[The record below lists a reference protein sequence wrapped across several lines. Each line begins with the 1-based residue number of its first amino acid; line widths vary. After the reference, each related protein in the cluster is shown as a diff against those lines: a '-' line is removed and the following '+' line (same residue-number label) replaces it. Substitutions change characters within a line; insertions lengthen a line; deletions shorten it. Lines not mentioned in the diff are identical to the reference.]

1 MTKTEKK
8 GNIEIEALKDV
19 VVNIGGIE
27 EEEEEWEPMG
37 PTPMPG
43 MADLRDWDYKLMNR
57 YKPFYAPYCEMCC
70 FCTFGKCDLTGG
82 KKGACGLNMEAQQA
96 RFVTVACLIGC
107 SAHTAHGRHML
118 NEILHIYG
126 DREIDMGT
134 SIDIEAPL
142 TRLITGIKPKRLSDF
157 IPVLDYV
164 EEQIAQVMDSIHTGQ
179 EGSNIDYESKAFH
192 VGMLDSLGKE
202 VADIVQIVAFDM
214 PKGDP
219 DAPLVE
225 IGMGCIDE
233 TKPMLLVIGHN
244 VVPSVSVI
252 DYMRERDLED
262 KIEVAGICCTALDT
276 TRYSD
281 KAKIVGS
288 IGRQLRFVRSGV
300 ADVIMVDEQC
310 IRADILEQAEKIHAP
325 LIATNDK
332 AMHGLV
338 DRTKDSADDII
349 TILVSGKEPGVV
361 ILDPVKAGEVAV
373 RLVQIMHEKRKGLV
387 HLPTDEEF
395 AEYVA
400 MCQNCD
406 ANCVIACPQ
415 GLPIGEANK
424 AAVAG
429 NLEPLANLFDICVGC
444 GRCEQVCKK
453 HIPIVDVI
461 HKAALPLVRAEK
473 GMVRVGRGPVR
484 DTEIRNVGAPLVLGT
499 IPGIIAI
506 VGCGNYPNG
515 TKDVYIMAKEFVE
528 RKYIVVLTG
537 CGAMDAA
544 LYRDEDGK
552 TLYEKYPGDFDGGC
566 IVNIGSCVA
575 NAHIHDAAI
584 KVAAIFAR
592 RNIRANYAEIAD
604 YILNRVGACGVAWGA
619 MSQKAASIASGVNRI
634 GIPVLVGP
642 HGWKYRRAYLG
653 RKDVDEDWMVYDARD
668 SSQVRIEPAPEHL
681 LLAADTLEEAIPLMA
696 RLCFRPTDNSMGRQ
710 VKLTHYM
717 DLSMKYLGAYPKDW
731 PVFVRGEADL
741 PLAKKEEY
749 LRILKEDYGWDVDL
763 EAKKIISG
771 PIRKM
776 DVGFDA
782 TNLEELLKE
791 NK

>member
-1 MTKTEKK
+1 MDILPSK
-8 GNIEIEALKDV
+8 IEIEALKNV
-19 VVNIGGIE
+19 VINIGGIE
-27 EEEEEWEPMG
+27 EEEEEWETMG

-43 MADLRDWDYKLMNR
+43 IADLRNWDYKLLNR

-82 KKGACGLNMEAQQA
+82 KKGACGLGMAAQQA
-96 RFVTVACLIGC
+96 RFVTIACLMGC
-107 SAHTAHGRHML
+107 SAHTAHGRHL
-118 NEILHIYG
+118 LRNVLKIVG
-126 DREIDMGT
+126 DREINMGT
-134 SIDIEAPL
+134 GINIEAPL
-142 TRLITGIKPKRLSDF
+142 TRLITGIKPGRLSDF
-157 IPVLDYV
+157 IPVLEYL
-164 EEQIAQVMDSIHTGQ
+164 EEQIAQLMDSTHTGQ
-179 EGSNIDYESKAFH
+179 EGSNLDYESKAYH
-192 VGMLDSLGKE
+192 AGMLDSLGKE
-202 VADIVQIVAFDM
+202 VADIIQIVAFDL

-225 IGMGCIDE
+225 IGMGCVDE
-233 TKPMLLVIGHN
+233 SKPVILVIGHN
-244 VVPSVSVI
+244 VVPSVAVM
-252 DYMRERDLED
+252 DYMSDHGLDER
-262 KIEVAGICCTALDT
+262 IEVAGICCTAIDT
-276 TRYSD
+276 TRYSQ

-310 IRADILEQAEKIHAP
+310 IRADILEQAERIHAP

-332 AMHGLV
+332 ALYGLV
-338 DRTKDSADDII
+338 DRTNDSVDDIVA
-349 TILVSGKEPGVV
+349 ILAGGKEPGVA

-373 RLVQIMHEKRKGLV
+373 RVVQITHEQRKELV
-387 HLPTDEEF
+387 HILTDEEF
-395 AEYVA
+395 KEYVT

-406 ANCVIACPQ
+406 ANCIVACPQ

-424 AAVAG
+424 AAAEG
-429 NLEPLANLFDICVGC
+429 NTTPLASLFDPCVGC

-461 HKAALPLVRAEK
+461 LKASLPYVKSEK
-473 GMVRVGRGPVR
+473 GMIRVGRGPVL
-484 DTEIRNVGAPLVLGT
+484 DTEIRKVGAPLVLGT

-515 TKDVYIMAKEFVE
+515 TKDVYRIAKEFAE

-537 CGAMDAA
+537 CSAMDAA

-566 IVNIGSCVA
+566 VLNIGSCVS
-575 NAHIHDAAI
+575 NAHIHGAAI
-584 KVAAIFAR
+584 KVAAIYAR
-592 RNIRANYAEIAD
+592 RNIRGNYAEIAD

-634 GIPVLVGP
+634 GIPVVIGP

-653 RKDVDEDWMVYDARD
+653 RKYVDEDWVVYDARD
-668 SSQVRIEPAPEHL
+668 GSKVQIEPAPEHML
-681 LLAADTLEEAIPLMA
+681 VAADTYQEAIPLIA

-717 DLSMKYLGAYPKDW
+717 DLSMKYLGVYPDDW
-731 PVFVRGEADL
+731 HIFVRGEADL
-741 PLAKKEEY
+741 PLARKEEY
-749 LRILKEDYGWDVDL
+749 LRILKEEHGWDVDL
-763 EAKKIISG
+763 EAKKILSG

-782 TNLEELLKE
+782 TNLEELIKKNE
-791 NK
+791 